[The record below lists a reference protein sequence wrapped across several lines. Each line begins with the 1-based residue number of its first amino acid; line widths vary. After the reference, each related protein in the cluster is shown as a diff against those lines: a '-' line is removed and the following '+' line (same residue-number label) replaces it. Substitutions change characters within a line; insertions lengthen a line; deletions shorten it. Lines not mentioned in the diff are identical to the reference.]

1 MKQLHV
7 LVKDK
12 NTLVLLEDGTWTPI
26 FRNGD
31 FAI

>member
-12 NTLVLLEDGTWTPI
+12 NTLVLLEDGHKDDEI
-26 FRNGD
+26 YLD
-31 FAI
+31 DEEV